1 MAQKIFIR
9 RLLIALT
16 AAWSLGLL
24 KGSYQPAHAEMQG
37 LVIEL
42 PVYGQTVPGSL
53 TAQAELL
60 VSSAIERQFKQNPG
74 LSTIQVVV
82 TGDRNGEI
90 IPILTTTASRAQW
103 QANPQVKAWTKYY
116 SASYA
121 LLQRHEQKAEVAASP
136 PASTIASSSL
146 NDAAQIDEAFDSGTL
161 TGQAAQKYLNDLD

>member
-16 AAWSLGLL
+16 AAWSLALF
-24 KGSYQPAHAEMQG
+24 KGIYQPAHAEMQG
-37 LVIEL
+37 LVIEI
-42 PVYGQTVPGSL
+42 PVYGQAVPGSL

-103 QANPQVKAWTKYY
+103 QAKPQVKAWTKYY

-121 LLQRHEQKAEVAASP
+121 LLQRHEQKTEIAAAP
-136 PASTIASSSL
+136 PAQSVAMRTL
-146 NDAAQIDEAFDSGTL
+146 EDAAQIDAAFDSGRL
-161 TGQAAQKYLNDLD
+161 TGQAAQRYLNDLD

>member
-1 MAQKIFIR
+1 MAQKILIR
-9 RLLIALT
+9 QLLIALT
-16 AAWSLGLL
+16 AAWSLELL

-42 PVYGQTVPGSL
+42 PVYGQAVPGSL

-121 LLQRHEQKAEVAASP
+121 LLQRHEQKTEVAVSSP
-136 PASTIASSSL
+136 TSAIASSNL
-146 NDAAQIDEAFDSGTL
+146 NDTAQIDAAFDSGVL